1 MFLSKNDPCNHG
13 SLEIFQVSSQERDVK
28 GRFSSSNPKTI
39 TMRVTLQ
46 EKRIIEKFRKIQP
59 TDNDQSDHFINELKT
74 LIRKRVNNIEL

>member
-1 MFLSKNDPCNHG
+1 M
-13 SLEIFQVSSQERDVK
+13 SSEERDVK

-39 TMRVTLQ
+39 TMRVTVQ

-59 TDNDQSDHFINELKT
+59 ADSDQSDHFINELKT